1 MADVSVEQRINFL
14 KDEIN
19 KSNYKYYVEENPYLS
34 DFEYDTMFAE
44 LKELED
50 KYPLLKT
57 PDSPTQRV
65 GSVSEKFFQ
74 HTHKYRLYSL
84 DNTYNEEEL
93 KGHPNGEITYYKGL
107 GQMSDQ
113 DLKESMFSSEWQR
126 LEPITYSDIGME
138 ILEDLMGKDAEPRKD
153 FVFNNIDFSQFTIE

>member
-1 MADVSVEQRINFL
+1 MAMLDVLCPELI
-14 KDEIN
+14 K
-19 KSNYKYYVEENPYLS
+19 EN
-34 DFEYDTMFAE
+34 
-44 LKELED
+44 
-50 KYPLLKT
+50 
-57 PDSPTQRV
+57 
-65 GSVSEKFFQ
+65 
-74 HTHKYRLYSL
+74 RLYWLRAPICKVATKSK
-84 DNTYNEEEL
+84 NYYYYNEEEL

-126 LEPITYSDIGME
+126 LEPITYSDIGIE